1 MSITFHCSYCNKKI
15 VAKDAAGGKRGKCP
29 SCHNKIYVPDIPAG
43 EDEAELTFAPI
54 DEAEEKRK
62 KGLLQESY
70 QLRQEILKERAE
82 PDERGIKK
90 KAPRYAAA
98 AMDPGKAKETII
110 TCLRKMADGHLA
122 ESDNI
127 ARSLASISVKARN
140 ELDAIALSDIPDRRL
155 ADIPPGVLAGLIRT
169 LRGKIS

>member
-15 VAKDAAGGKRGKCP
+15 VAKDEAGGKRGKCP
-29 SCHNKIYVPDIPAG
+29 SCHNKIYVPDLHAG

-54 DEAEEKRK
+54 DEAEQKRK
-62 KGLLQESY
+62 ESLLQETY
-70 QLRQEILKERAE
+70 QLSQEILKERAE
-82 PDERGIKK
+82 PDGKGVAK
-90 KAPRYAAA
+90 NSPRAAA
-98 AMDPGKAKETII
+98 AIDPSKAKDTII

-127 ARSLASISVKARN
+127 AKSLASISVKARN
-140 ELDAIALSDIPDRRL
+140 ELDAIALSDIPDQSL